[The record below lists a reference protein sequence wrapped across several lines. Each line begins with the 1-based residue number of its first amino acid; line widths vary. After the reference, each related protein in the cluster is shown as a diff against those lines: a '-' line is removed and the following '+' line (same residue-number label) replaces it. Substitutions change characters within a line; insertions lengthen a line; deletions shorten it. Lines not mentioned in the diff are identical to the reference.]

1 MKLNE
6 SILILVIL
14 IIIFV
19 FLIKNKKSI
28 NKNIKENDNNKKVY
42 YRNSQ
47 SVYNDDIYYNENEN
61 EYKKYRYNINNYIL
75 KRKLL
80 KESEFI
86 FYNILKS
93 SINENHI
100 ICPKVKISNFI
111 GMLDQRSWED
121 YYDKINYQS
130 IDFLICDSYFK
141 PIFGIILF
149 YGNPNIKTENDEFLD
164 EIYTSIKLPI
174 LKIELSKKHSTDII
188 KNQIQGL
195 LNTLSAPESGGN
207 Y

>member
-19 FLIKNKKSI
+19 FLIKNKKNI